1 MKQIKF
7 IFLSII
13 IIFLFGTLT
22 GCKNKTE
29 IVISDDKKD
38 NILDDFND
46 DKDSLVVYFTWS
58 NNTENMAKYI
68 QSKTNSDIY
77 KIIPKNPY
85 PTTSYMEWGNLAKDE
100 RDNDSR
106 PEIDNLLPAEEISK
120 YDSILIGFPIW
131 WHTAPMIIG
140 TFLEAYDLTNVNIY
154 PFFQGASNNNLEY
167 YNNSMEFVKRCANSS
182 NVFDGLYTS
191 STNYN
196 EIDKYLN
203 KNNLWR

>member
-140 TFLEAYDLTNVNIY
+140 TFLEAYDFTDVNIY

-196 EIDKYLN
+196 EIDKYLI

>member
-140 TFLEAYDLTNVNIY
+140 TFLEAYDFTNVNIY
-154 PFFQGASNNNLEY
+154 PFFQGASNSNLEY

>member
-196 EIDKYLN
+196 EIDKYLI

>member
-1 MKQIKF
+1 MKKIKF

-196 EIDKYLN
+196 EIDKYLI